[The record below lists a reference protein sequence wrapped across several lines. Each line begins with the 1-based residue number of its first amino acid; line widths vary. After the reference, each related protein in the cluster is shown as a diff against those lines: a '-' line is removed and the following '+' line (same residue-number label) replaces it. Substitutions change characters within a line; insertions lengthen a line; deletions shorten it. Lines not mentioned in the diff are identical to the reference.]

1 MAECEDVEWE
11 LCKENIQPLR
21 RGRNM
26 SSLLQAISHSKDG
39 LNPAILQ
46 ERQAFESEL
55 RLYDGD
61 DPLDVWDRYIK
72 WTEQMFP
79 QGGKESN
86 LSTLLEQAVTRYV
99 DQTKY
104 HDDARYVDLWIKYAG
119 HCLERL
125 DIYRYM
131 KAQGIGTTRA
141 AFYIAWAE
149 ELENRG
155 EFLKADL
162 TFQEGIKMF
171 AQPLDKLHQFH
182 KMLQARVSRQAI
194 KKVDE
199 SDSDSDEEPKQPERV
214 SLAELK
220 ARGKKGIVPIVRTGP
235 AIKSVPRGL
244 SLRAGPMGER
254 SSHASNHKLMIYDEN
269 EAGAGPSEA
278 KFEPWSAPPTS
289 RAKENEKKVEKW
301 CNVKMHQKSAF
312 GSTMAPPPLK
322 PTFQPFVD
330 ESEET
335 PKMTPHKIIPTVNN
349 ILSARKPHRD
359 ETPLKRLLEHHQP
372 PTDDQSA
379 KELEKSMYCKELLLG
394 GTTEFS
400 LEELRAELY
409 FKKKN
414 SQVAANPAKS
424 AETDPEKI

>member
-1 MAECEDVEWE
+1 MAEGEDVEWE

-26 SSLLQAISHSKDG
+26 SALLQALSHSKDG
-39 LNPAILQ
+39 LNPAVLQ
-46 ERQAFESEL
+46 QRQAFESEL

-86 LSTLLEQAVTRYV
+86 LSTLLEQAVTRYA
-99 DQTKY
+99 DETKY
-104 HDDARYVDLWIKYAG
+104 HNDARYVDLWIKYAG

-141 AFYIAWAE
+141 SFYIAWAE

-162 TFQEGIKMF
+162 IFQEGFKMF
-171 AQPLDKLHQFH
+171 AQPLDKLQQFH
-182 KMLQARVSRQAI
+182 KLLQARVSRQAI
-194 KKVDE
+194 KKVDD
-199 SDSDSDEEPKQPERV
+199 SDSDSDYEPRQPERV

-220 ARGKKGIVPIVRTGP
+220 TRGKKGIVPIVRTGP
-235 AIKSVPRGL
+235 AIKSVPKGL
-244 SLRAGPMGER
+244 SLRAGPIGER
-254 SSHASNHKLMIYDEN
+254 SCHASNTKLMIFDEN
-269 EAGAGPSEA
+269 KVSAGPSEP
-278 KFEPWSAPPTS
+278 KFEPWLAPPPS

-301 CNVKMHQKSAF
+301 CDVKMRQKSAF
-312 GSTMAPPPLK
+312 GSTMVLPPLK
-322 PTFQPFVD
+322 PTFQPFVE
-330 ESEET
+330 ESDET
-335 PKMTPHKIIPTVNN
+335 PKMTPCKIIPTVNN

-359 ETPLKRLLEHHQP
+359 ETPLKRLLEHHHQHKEGE
-372 PTDDQSA
+372 SG
-379 KELEKSMYCKELLLG
+379 KELEKSMYCKELLFS

-414 SQVAANPAKS
+414 SQAVSYLDKPA
-424 AETDPEKI
+424 TDPEMK

>member
-1 MAECEDVEWE
+1 MAEGGDVEWE

-46 ERQAFESEL
+46 QRQAFESEL
-55 RLYDGD
+55 RLYEGD

-79 QGGKESN
+79 QGGTESN
-86 LSTLLEQAVTRYV
+86 LSTLLEQAVMRYV

-104 HDDARYVDLWIKYAG
+104 HDDARYVDLWIKYAEN
-119 HCLERL
+119 CLERL

-131 KAQGIGTTRA
+131 KAQGIGTNRA

-149 ELENRG
+149 EHENRG

-162 TFQEGIKMF
+162 TFQEGIKIF

-182 KMLQARVSRQAI
+182 KMLQARVSREAI

-199 SDSDSDEEPKQPERV
+199 SDSDEEPNQPERV

-244 SLRAGPMGER
+244 NFRAGPIGER
-254 SSHASNHKLMIYDEN
+254 SSHASNSKLMIYDEN

-278 KFEPWSAPPTS
+278 KFEPWLAPPTS

-301 CNVKMHQKSAF
+301 CNVKMQQKSAS
-312 GSTMAPPPLK
+312 GRTMALPPLK

-335 PKMTPHKIIPTVNN
+335 PKMMTHKIIPSVNN

-359 ETPLKRLLEHHQP
+359 ETPMKRLLEQRHA
-372 PTDDQSA
+372 PTDDQPA
-379 KELEKSMYCKELLLG
+379 KEVEQCMYCKDLLFG

-400 LEELRAELY
+400 FEELRAELY

-414 SQVAANPAKS
+414 SQVAVNPAKS
-424 AETDPEKI
+424 EATDPEKK